1 MGKSEKTKLQMTSR
15 VDLENIKAIKKMDSG
30 LMNMINKMSVF
41 RLILR
46 RGEISR
52 SEIAQITGLT
62 PPTIVRITDELMHKN
77 LIVISGQEDSS
88 GGRPSIK
95 LKLNAD
101 DNLVMGIDLG
111 ATFIRGCLVDLA
123 GNIRSEIQ
131 IPTDLGKGYD
141 SVLDRLLNLIHRLK
155 DRGNPSCKIWGV
167 GIGIAGLINTKT
179 GILEY
184 SPDFEWTKVNL
195 REDLKPRI
203 DLPFFYDNSTRLMA
217 KAELELGQ
225 PMDDENF
232 AVINAGYGIA
242 AGLVLNGNLLKGH
255 QGFAGE
261 FGHIPI
267 DPESNIQCK
276 CGKFG
281 CLEALASGRRIEE
294 RAKLLFQQKKKTLI
308 RELSNNDPS
317 NITAKLVAEAVKQG
331 DKVAKEIYEEAIENL
346 SKGIGTLTSLLNPSK
361 IFIGGGL
368 SGSRELLFDTINAT
382 KHKYIL
388 KNDVDVEILPTTFG
402 EFSTVMGGVALVYE
416 RILEIE

>member
-1 MGKSEKTKLQMTSR
+1 MRKTAKNKFQMSSEQE
-15 VDLENIKAIKKMDSG
+15 LENIKAIKKMNSG
-30 LMNMINKMSVF
+30 LMNMINKLSVF

-46 RGEISR
+46 RREISR
-52 SEIAQITGLT
+52 AELANITELT
-62 PPTIVRITDELMHKN
+62 PPTIVRITDELIQKN
-77 LIVISGQEDSS
+77 LIVTSGQEDSS

-95 LKLNAD
+95 IKLNAD
-101 DNLVMGIDLG
+101 ENLVMGIDLG

-131 IPTDLGKGYD
+131 IPTDLGKGYH
-141 SVLDRLLNLIHRLK
+141 SVLDRLLDLIDRLK
-155 DRGNPSCKIWGV
+155 DRGNPSCKVWGI

-217 KAELELGQ
+217 KAELELGAT
-225 PMDDENF
+225 MDDENF

-242 AGLVLNGNLLKGH
+242 AGLVLNGNLLKGY

-267 DPESNIQCK
+267 DPGSGLQCK
-276 CGKFG
+276 CGKIG

-294 RAKLLFQQKKKTLI
+294 HGRFAFQQKKETLI
-308 RELSNNDPS
+308 RELCNNNPS
-317 NITAKLVAEAVKQG
+317 NITAKLVAEAAIKG
-331 DKVAKEIYEEAIENL
+331 DEVAKQIYHEAVENL

-361 IFIGGGL
+361 IYIGGGL
-368 SGSRELLFDTINAT
+368 SGSKELLFGLINAT
-382 KHKYIL
+382 KHKYL
-388 KNDVDVEILPTTFG
+388 LNNDVEILPTTFG
-402 EFSTVMGGVALVYE
+402 ELSTVMGGVALVYE